1 MPTQEEYDRW
11 DREARA
17 NARVRENRER
27 TRASDAAA
35 MDAINER
42 RIRDGSFEREQEE
55 LRNWWLDNH
64 HLYPDR

>member
-11 DREARA
+11 DREART

-35 MDAINER
+35 IDAINER
-42 RIRDGSFEREQEE
+42 RVRDGSFEREQKE